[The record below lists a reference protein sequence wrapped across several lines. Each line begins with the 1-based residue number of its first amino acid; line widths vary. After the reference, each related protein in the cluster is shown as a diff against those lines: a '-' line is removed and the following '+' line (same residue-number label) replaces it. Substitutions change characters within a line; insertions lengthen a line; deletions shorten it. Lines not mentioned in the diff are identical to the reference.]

1 MRPRENIASDDATT
15 ASSFPIRLLTVALVL
30 TTVTI
35 AWLGWII
42 FDERRDAKMFQGESL
57 RIEELRGV
65 IVHLDEV

>member
-1 MRPRENIASDDATT
+1 LRSRENMASDDGT
-15 ASSFPIRLLTVALVL
+15 AASTFPIRLLTIALVL

-35 AWLGWII
+35 CLVGLII

-65 IVHLDEV
+65 IVPSG